1 MEATNL
7 LLPQLSWKRQKELQK
22 IESALLMALC
32 QLSTYTVERCKRNH
46 EKKNRTNQLTIA
58 SVVIEQVERDG
69 KNKMNNCSWSLHQ
82 L

>member
-7 LLPQLSWKRQKELQK
+7 LLPQLSWKRQIELQK

-32 QLSTYTVERCKRNH
+32 QLSTHIVERCKRNH

-58 SVVIEQVERDG
+58 SVVDE
-69 KNKMNNCSWSLHQ
+69 
-82 L
+82 